1 MLEDEYA
8 YYKNRS
14 QSELLETLARLTEQQ
29 KRNGELDAASMEE
42 TYRMLAPMLSDSQ
55 RQTLREL
62 LDVLK

>member
-42 TYRMLAPMLSDSQ
+42 TYRMLSPMLSDSQ